1 MGIISSQERRDF
13 QMMSLLLSF
22 TLFFFFFWF
31 FVLFG
36 LVQGLAPRS
45 SCGTRVK
52 NHEDSLQEA
61 SGREGGTPP
70 GMDHW
75 AWAGGGGTETPK
87 PMVQGGTVLG
97 RSA

>member
-22 TLFFFFFWF
+22 TLFFFFFWV
-31 FVLFG
+31 FV
-36 LVQGLAPRS
+36 VAPRS